1 MISVKIQVNFVSNNL
16 FFVFP
21 PSINHLAQHFK
32 NNDNLT
38 EKILFNLPAHLI
50 VFENIK
56 QYF

>member
-1 MISVKIQVNFVSNNL
+1 MISIKNTGQLRIKN

-32 NNDNLT
+32 NNIFT
-38 EKILFNLPAHLI
+38 GKMLFNLPTHLI

>member
-1 MISVKIQVNFVSNNL
+1 MISIKIQVNFVSNNL

-21 PSINHLAQHFK
+21 PSINHLVQHFK
-32 NNDNLT
+32 NNIST
-38 EKILFNLPAHLI
+38 EKMLFNLPAHLI

>member
-1 MISVKIQVNFVSNNL
+1 MISIKNTGQLRIKN

-21 PSINHLAQHFK
+21 HIVNHLVQHFK
-32 NNDNLT
+32 NNIST
-38 EKILFNLPAHLI
+38 EKILFNLPTHLI

>member
-1 MISVKIQVNFVSNNL
+1 MISIKIQVNFVLNNL

-32 NNDNLT
+32 NNIST
-38 EKILFNLPAHLI
+38 EKMVFNLPAHLI